1 MAPYVMWHG
10 SRADGL
16 PWSAGKSW
24 QIPADAFCV
33 FLVNDVKRIVT
44 VYNTGAIGLMLKFLD
59 ESDHI

>member
-16 PWSAGKSW
+16 PWPAEKKW
-24 QIPADAFCV
+24 QIPADAFCA
-33 FLVNDVKRIVT
+33 FLVNDVKRNVT

-59 ESDHI
+59 ESDWI